1 MLPNTAIHNN
11 SSVFTLLLY
20 LNFHSYML
28 QHKTS
33 NADVKDINSKFDENK
48 SNSSQVEMTALCTT

>member
-1 MLPNTAIHNN
+1 MSPNIATHNN

-20 LNFHSYML
+20 LKFHPYTL

-33 NADVKDINSKFDENK
+33 NADMDINSKFDQ
-48 SNSSQVEMTALCTT
+48 SNSSQAEMTALCTM

>member
-1 MLPNTAIHNN
+1 MPPNIATHNN

-20 LNFHSYML
+20 LKFHPYML

-33 NADVKDINSKFDENK
+33 NADMDINSKFDQNK
-48 SNSSQVEMTALCTT
+48 SNSSQAKMTALCTT